1 MRHLFIINKNAGKNK
16 KNLPVLE
23 KIEKQQGDNVVIRYT
38 EKAQDATDIAREF
51 VSESD
56 EFVRVYACGGDCTV
70 NEVLSGIYDLD
81 NCALGVIPIGSG
93 NDFIRSFDGEKED
106 FRDIERMMNGSE
118 VEVFEP

>member
-56 EFVRVYACGGDCTV
+56 EFVRVETPLKLNDSVADLTGKRRTFAI
-70 NEVLSGIYDLD
+70 LS
-81 NCALGVIPIGSG
+81 V
-93 NDFIRSFDGEKED
+93 
-106 FRDIERMMNGSE
+106 
-118 VEVFEP
+118 